1 MGYPFFVVLLFVNLS
16 NEVERIRFIMT
27 ETRKWKQSFLIVAL
41 GQAVSLLGS
50 HGVQFAL
57 IWWLAE
63 QTASPLMLGASGLA
77 AYLPMTLLSPVAGIA
92 ADRFNRK
99 FICIFSDL
107 AMGFCALMYAVL
119 LCWFD
124 LPVWTVFFLLCTR
137 GAAALSSSRPS
148 SPFFLSWFR
157 QRNWCGPTAGM
168 QLINAGS
175 FLIGPIIGA
184 ALYAAFPLPVVLMSD
199 VVGGGTGQPCP
210 GLR

>member
-137 GAAALSSSRPS
+137 GAGSAFQQPAIFHAASQTAKGQTHQGIVCIHASIALFMLITVLCRLSP
-148 SPFFLSWFR
+148 
-157 QRNWCGPTAGM
+157 
-168 QLINAGS
+168 
-175 FLIGPIIGA
+175 
-184 ALYAAFPLPVVLMSD
+184 ALHRVPACALPV
-199 VVGGGTGQPCP
+199 
-210 GLR
+210 